1 MSENDNK
8 CEDQKLKC
16 LRLFRALDSETR
28 LEMLQHLFEDE
39 KHVSELARELGISVP
54 VAAKHVN
61 ILEAANLVERN
72 VFGKTHVLELNNK
85 NVASSLDV
93 LAPIK
98 NIEVEKGTNLLDIL
112 KTVSTIE
119 TKTLRDKEH
128 VISTNG
134 EKGFF
139 IYEVN
144 GEFSDKTVQ
153 NFVVTKDSNIVWKK
167 LEPVAKLR
175 MNIKVKE

>member
-1 MSENDNK
+1 MSIADNK
-8 CEDQKLKC
+8 EEDEKSKC

-28 LEMLQHLFEDE
+28 LKMLQHLFEDE

-72 VFGKTHVLELNNK
+72 VFGKTHILELNNK

-98 NIEVEKGTNLLDIL
+98 NIEVKKGTNLLDTL
-112 KTVSTIE
+112 KMVTTIE
-119 TKTLRDKEH
+119 TKKLRGKEH

-134 EKGFF
+134 EEGFF
-139 IYEVN
+139 IYEVD
-144 GEFSDKTVQ
+144 GQLSDKTVQ
-153 NFVVTKDSNIVWKK
+153 NFVVTKDINIVWKK
-167 LEPVAKLR
+167 LEPVAKIR
-175 MNIKVKE
+175 MNIKVRE

>member
-1 MSENDNK
+1 MSIKSNNSE
-8 CEDQKLKC
+8 EDKMRCLK
-16 LRLFRALDSETR
+16 LFRALDSETR

-39 KHVSELARELGISVP
+39 KHVSELARELDISVP

-85 NVASSLDV
+85 NLASALDV

-98 NIEVEKGTNLLDIL
+98 NIEVKKGTDLLEIL
-112 KTVSTIE
+112 KMVAEIE
-119 TKTLRDKEH
+119 TKILRDKEH

-139 IYEVN
+139 IYEVD
-144 GEFSDKTVQ
+144 GQFSDKTVK
-153 NFVVTKDSNIVWKK
+153 NFAVTKDSNIVWKK

-175 MNIKVKE
+175 LNITVKG

>member
-1 MSENDNK
+1 MSVNTNK
-8 CEDQKLKC
+8 CNDIKDNFLK
-16 LRLFRALDSETR
+16 LFRALDSETR
-28 LEMLQHLFEDE
+28 LEILQHLQEEE
-39 KHVSELARELGISVP
+39 KHVSEIARELDISVP

-72 VFGKTHVLELNNK
+72 VFGKTHVLHLK
-85 NVASSLDV
+85 NENLASSLDI
-93 LAPIK
+93 LAPLK

-112 KTVSTIE
+112 KMVAKIE
-119 TKTLRDKEH
+119 TKILRDKEH

-139 IYEVN
+139 IYEVD
-144 GEFSDKTVQ
+144 GDFSDKTVK
-153 NFVVTKDSNIVWKK
+153 NFIVTKDTNIIWKK
-167 LEPVAKLR
+167 LEPVAKIR